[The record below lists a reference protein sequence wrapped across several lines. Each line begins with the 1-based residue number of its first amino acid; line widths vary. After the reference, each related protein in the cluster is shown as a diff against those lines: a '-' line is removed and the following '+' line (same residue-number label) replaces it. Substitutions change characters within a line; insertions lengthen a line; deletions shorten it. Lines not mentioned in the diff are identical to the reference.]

1 MKPSHWNDIG
11 QDSQDMFAVD
21 AKWIAAKFA
30 GAVRKDVHE
39 FQSLKG
45 EKRNGGINQKEKK
58 EQERRNKMIYIYPKY
73 DYTRGINIISFIC
86 QWNTAIPQ

>member
-11 QDSQDMFAVD
+11 QDPQDLFAVD
-21 AKWIAAKFA
+21 AKWITAKFA
-30 GAVRKDVHE
+30 GAVRENVHE

-58 EQERRNKMIYIYPKY
+58 EQEEFFQNGKRIKGLFLSLSDEK
-73 DYTRGINIISFIC
+73 DYKKVNRFKKN
-86 QWNTAIPQ
+86 